1 MFAQGELPYG
11 SDEDA
16 RRKMQTRPLR
26 ETNVG
31 VAQAWTDP

>member
-11 SDEDA
+11 SDEDV

-26 ETNVG
+26 GTYVG
-31 VAQAWTDP
+31 LAQA